1 LDWIGLDWIGLDWI
15 GLDWIGLDWIGL
27 DWIGLDW
34 ISSSFKFYC
43 VMKLLN
49 RKIKENTLSDQ
60 KNNKSGPLD
69 FSFSSSSSPS
79 SHGVGR
85 VPQRGSS
92 W

>member
-1 LDWIGLDWIGLDWI
+1 VQLYCLLIGLDWIGLDWI
-15 GLDWIGLDWIGL
+15 GLDWIG
-27 DWIGLDW
+27 
-34 ISSSFKFYC
+34 FHPKFYC

-49 RKIKENTLSDQ
+49 RKVKENTLSDQ
-60 KNNKSGPLD
+60 KKTNQAPPD

-85 VPQRGSS
+85 VPERGSS